1 MKTIKK
7 IVVATDFSENANTA
21 YQYARHLAT
30 STGANLHV
38 IHVFT
43 PPIPDSQQELY
54 TSAPIFEE
62 LVEIANERL
71 ARFVSEETKKND
83 AVALSRPLKMTYKT
97 YVGFSPTAIIDASK
111 DPSVDLVVLGAK
123 GSGNWFDRAIGSTAD
138 TVGRKAHCP
147 VLIVPHRAKYKGI
160 QRIIYAASGDS
171 SRQKAIGTTLDWAKY
186 FHASVHFV
194 HIETPEERDFGKTDY
209 LFALKADATAPSV
222 QHTVET
228 IKAPS
233 ILEGL
238 KKYADKKAANLIVA
252 VTKERS
258 FWKRLTHHSTTHDL
272 VWHNDLPLLI
282 MHQDD
287 HYPPPPH
294 TVEAQFAH
302 SL

>member
-7 IVVATDFSENANTA
+7 IVVATDFSENANAA

-30 STGANLHV
+30 STGASLHV

-54 TSAPIFEE
+54 TITPLFEE
-62 LVEIANERL
+62 MVESANNRL
-71 ARFVSEETKKND
+71 ARFVSEEMHSHD
-83 AVALSRPLKMTYKT
+83 SVALAHPLKMTYKT
-97 YVGFSPTAIIDASK
+97 QVGFVPNVLIEASK
-111 DPSVDLVVLGAK
+111 DATVDLIVLGAK
-123 GSGNWFDRAIGSTAD
+123 GIGNWVDRVLGSVAD
-138 TVGRKAHCP
+138 AVGRKAHCP
-147 VLIVPHRAKYKGI
+147 VLIVPHLAKYKGI
-160 QRIIYAASGDS
+160 QRIVYAASGDS

-186 FHASVHFV
+186 FHATVHFV
-194 HIETPEERDFGKTDY
+194 HIETPDERDFGKNDY

-228 IKAPS
+228 IKSPS

-238 KKYADKKAANLIVA
+238 KNYADKKAANLIVA

-272 VWHNDLPLLI
+272 VWHNDLPLLV

-294 TVEAQFAH
+294 TAEALLAH

>member
-7 IVVATDFSENANTA
+7 IVVATDFSENANA
-21 YQYARHLAT
+21 AFEYARHLAT
-30 STGANLHV
+30 STGAVLHI

-43 PPIPDSQQELY
+43 PPIPDSQQEIY
-54 TSAPIFEE
+54 TNVPIFEE

-71 ARFVSEETKKND
+71 ARFANEATKQND
-83 AVALSRPLKMTYKT
+83 AVALAHPLKITYKT
-97 YVGFSPTAIIDASK
+97 HVGFSPSAIIEASK

-123 GSGNWFDRAIGSTAD
+123 GSGNWVDRAIGSVAD
-138 TVGRKAHCP
+138 AVGRKAHCP
-147 VLIVPHRAKYKGI
+147 VLIVPHQAKYKGI
-160 QRIIYAASGDS
+160 QRIVYGASGDS
-171 SRQKAIGTTLDWAKY
+171 ARQKAIGTTLDWAKY

-194 HIETPEERDFGKTDY
+194 HVETPEERDFGKTDY
-209 LFALKADATAPSV
+209 LFALKADVTAPSV

-228 IKAPS
+228 IKSPS

-258 FWKRLTHHSTTHDL
+258 FWQRLTHHSTTHDL

-294 TVEAQFAH
+294 TVEALLAH